1 MTDSSMLQP
10 ESVLPA
16 SAAVAEPPE
25 PTAPLLALPSRALDA
40 PAQTEA
46 ADSAAPDVQMI
57 PIGSIRVI
65 NPRSRS
71 RRKYHE
77 IMINIS
83 DVGLKRPI
91 TVCRRKGG
99 GYDLVCG
106 QGRLEACQQLGQ
118 KTVPAI
124 VKDISTEDALL
135 MSLVENIARRKP
147 TTMETIRQ
155 LVILRDRG
163 YSEQDI
169 ARKTGI
175 LESHVYEFL
184 HLYDHGEERLLA
196 AVEAGRIAVQSAAI
210 IARSAHGDV
219 QRALLEAFEQGQ
231 ISAGDL
237 TRARLI
243 ADSRK
248 AFGKVRAPG
257 SRQARMTGDAIVR
270 AFRREQQ
277 KQRQALKK
285 AELCETRLF
294 FAVNAL
300 KALFGDENFVNLLRA
315 EGLESMPEY
324 LAEKI
329 REDEGNG

>member
-1 MTDSSMLQP
+1 MIDSNMLHH
-10 ESVLPA
+10 EAA
-16 SAAVAEPPE
+16 SPV
-25 PTAPLLALPSRALDA
+25 PTALVESGPPLLALPSRALGI
-40 PAQTEA
+40 PAQVETID
-46 ADSAAPDVQMI
+46 ADAPDVQMI
-57 PIGSIRVI
+57 PIESIRVL
-65 NPRSRS
+65 NPRSRN
-71 RRKYHE
+71 RKKYRE
-77 IMINIS
+77 IITNIS

-91 TVCRRKGG
+91 TVCRRKGDT
-99 GYDLVCG
+99 YDLVCG
-106 QGRLEACQQLGQ
+106 QGRLDACRQLGQ
-118 KTVPAI
+118 AMVPAI

-147 TTMETIRQ
+147 TTMETVRQ
-155 LVILRDRG
+155 LALLRERG
-163 YSEQDI
+163 YSEPDI

-175 LESHVYEFL
+175 LECHVYEFL

-196 AVEAGRIAVQSAAI
+196 AVEMGRIAVPTAAI
-210 IARSAHGDV
+210 IARSEHGDV

-231 ISAGDL
+231 ISSGDL

-248 AFGKVRAPG
+248 AFGKVRAAG
-257 SRQARMTGDAIVR
+257 SRQSRMTGDAIVR

-294 FAVNAL
+294 FSVNAL

-315 EGLESMPEY
+315 EGLESLPEY
-324 LAEKI
+324 LAQKI
-329 REDEGNG
+329 KEEETNG